1 MALLGGEEDELG
13 FLDGGATAVTVGAGP
28 VSGQMG
34 VAAASGRA
42 AAPTM
47 TSERAAAASGRVADV
62 SGPALAAQTGVADM
76 FRQSSHPV
84 AAVFHVAFK
93 ALALFFYLFGTWFS
107 SSFVLLF
114 VLCIVSLAF
123 DFWTVKNVTG
133 RLMVGLRWWNDIADD
148 GSNVWR
154 FESIENLDGVS
165 GADYS
170 IFWYAQYLNVALWT
184 LFGFL
189 DLLKLQFDW
198 LVLVVVAVS
207 LGASNVYGY
216 WQCSK
221 DARARLEGAVRG
233 AVQQQAMNAFA
244 SSIGSSI
251 GSSFGK
257 AFGTA
262 GSGTGAGAAHSTQ
275 ATI

>member
-1 MALLGGEEDELG
+1 MLRGEEDELG
-13 FLDGGATAVTVGAGP
+13 FSDGGGATAVTVGAGT

-34 VAAASGRA
+34 GTARA
-42 AAPTM
+42 AAPPTAA
-47 TSERAAAASGRVADV
+47 ERAAASSARVSDL
-62 SGPALAAQTGVADM
+62 SGPAPAAQSGVADM

-84 AAVFHVAFK
+84 AAAFHVAFK

-133 RLMVGLRWWNDIADD
+133 RLMVGLRWWNDIAED

-154 FESIENLDGVS
+154 FESVDNLDNVS
-165 GADYS
+165 GADYR
-170 IFWYAQYLNVALWT
+170 IFWYAQYLNVALWS

-233 AVQQQAMNAFA
+233 AVQHQAMSVFA

-262 GSGTGAGAAHSTQ
+262 GAGAAHGAQ